1 MSPLVSVIMPCYN
14 MAAFIEEAVLSVVA
28 SDYRPLEIIV
38 VDDGSTDNSL
48 AIVSHLTEQHP
59 ELRLITQSNAGVAV
73 ARNHALREA
82 QGKYILP
89 VDADD
94 KIAPSFV
101 RLCVEQMEQYPDVKV
116 VYSKAEF
123 FGERTGEWQLPDYS
137 PRLMAR
143 KNMIPATAMYRREDA
158 LAAGGYCET
167 EIYRE
172 DWDFWLSMMEHGG
185 RVVKL
190 PETGLY
196 YRIRSGSRRHI
207 SNEKK
212 RYLVDAV
219 NRRHPA
225 FMQEQLGG
233 PLHYH
238 RSWSRF
244 LNMFRSVHEEVP
256 EFVGKDKAFCTWN
269 EGNIIHAGRNTL
281 RQTGDVVIKQ
291 FALPSLWRGLIY
303 GLFAKSKARRSYE
316 YAQRLGALTPQPL
329 GFMEERYAGILH
341 HSAYA
346 CRLSACSHTFN
357 DLIGH
362 PEFPNRSAILESIGR
377 FTAQLHEQGVLHAD
391 YSGGNILF
399 NDDGSLVQVIDLNRI
414 HWKNHIDWKTG
425 CKNLERL
432 NIDRDALALL
442 TKAYAQARHFD
453 EESCLN
459 YVLTHRW
466 RKHIQQGI
474 TNLDI

>member
-1 MSPLVSVIMPCYN
+1 

-28 SDYRPLEIIV
+28 SDYRPLEILV
-38 VDDGSTDNSL
+38 VDDGSRDDSRN
-48 AIVSHLTEQHP
+48 IVSQLAEQHP
-59 ELRLITQSNAGVAV
+59 ELRLITQTNAGVAA

-82 QGKYILP
+82 AGKYILP

-101 RLCVEQMEQYPDVKV
+101 RLCVEQMEQHPDVKV

-123 FGERTGEWQLPDYS
+123 FGERTGEWKLPDYS
-137 PRLMAR
+137 PRLLAR
-143 KNMIPATAMYRREDA
+143 KNMIPATAMCRREDA
-158 LAAGGYCET
+158 LAVGGYCEA

-172 DWDFWLSMMEHGG
+172 DWDFWLSIMEHGG
-185 RVVKL
+185 RVIKL
-190 PETGLY
+190 PDTGLF

-219 NRRHPA
+219 NRRHSA

-244 LNMFRSVHEEVP
+244 MNVFRSVHEENALSAR
-256 EFVGKDKAFCTWN
+256 ERSASCIWN
-269 EGNIIHAGRNTL
+269 EGTIIYEGRNVL
-281 RQTGDVVIKQ
+281 RQAGDIVVKH
-291 FALPSLWRGLIY
+291 FALPPFWRGIIY
-303 GLFAKSKARRSYE
+303 GLFSKSKARRSYE
-316 YAQRLGALTPQPL
+316 YAQRLGALTPQPV
-329 GFMEERYAGILH
+329 GFMEERYAGILR

-357 DLIGH
+357 ELIGH
-362 PEFPNRSAILESIGR
+362 PEFPNRTAILEAIGR
-377 FTAQLHEQGVLHAD
+377 FTAQLHEQGALHAD

-399 NDDGSLVQVIDLNRI
+399 NSDGSLVQVVDLNRI
-414 HWKNHIDWKTG
+414 HWKKHIDWETG

-432 NIDRDALALL
+432 NIDRDALTIL
-442 TKAYAQARHFD
+442 TKAYAHARHLD
-453 EESCLN
+453 EVSCVN

-466 RKHIQQGI
+466 KKHIQQGI
-474 TNLDI
+474 TNLDL